1 MYRPFCTPDIISI
14 LDNSHTMKM
23 GKRKDTSTNEKRP
36 NDGNKPKKSKSPL
49 SVLQL
54 FRFSTLRDK
63 LMILCAIVGS
73 AYTGAILPISVIIFG
88 DVMRKMGESMIHKET
103 LLDNTRSMIVELVYL
118 GTSVLVATYVST
130 AFWIISGENQA
141 RRIRMKYLHAVLRQ
155 DMSWFDSAEE
165 GSLNTRL
172 AGDTQTIQDGISE
185 NCGTLILSMAQ
196 FISGYIVAFIKGWKM
211 ALVMLATVPLLIAS
225 GAVMG
230 IFITRFTLKV
240 QQSYAFAG
248 TVAEQVFA
256 GLRTVYSFSLQ
267 DRFAKRF
274 EKELVH
280 ARKMGIRRGIVLGI
294 GFGSFMLVLFATYS
308 LSFWYGSRLVKEN
321 EFDGPT
327 VLVVFFAMML
337 GSMALTQLPP
347 SLSAVSSACGA
358 AQTIYATIDRIPAID
373 ADDTSFGDI
382 TSPLKGEIEF
392 RNVFFKY
399 PTRPNLIILKD
410 LSLKI
415 KQGMT
420 VAFVGPSG
428 SGKSTAIQ
436 LLQRFYDPIAGQVL
450 LDGRDLRSYNVQ
462 SLRQQI
468 GVVGQ
473 EPVLFNMT
481 IKHNLLMG
489 VQDTESVSHDD
500 IVEACKKAN
509 CHGFISQL
517 PQGYNTLVGEHGGML
532 SGGQKQ
538 RIAIARAILKNP
550 TLLLL
555 DEVCMLCFFTCHRH
569 VI

>member
-1 MYRPFCTPDIISI
+1 
-14 LDNSHTMKM
+14 MKM
-23 GKRKDTSTNEKRP
+23 GKKKDTSTNEKGIDDSNT
-36 NDGNKPKKSKSPL
+36 NDKPKKTKQ
-49 SVLQL
+49 SVSVIQL

-63 LMILCAIVGS
+63 MMILCAIVGS

-88 DVMRKMGESMIHKET
+88 DVMRKMGQSMLHTET
-103 LLDNTRSMIVELVYL
+103 LLDNTRSMILELVYL
-118 GTSVLVATYVST
+118 GTSVLVATYVAT

-185 NCGTLILSMAQ
+185 DCGTLILSVAQ
-196 FISGYIVAFIKGWKM
+196 FISGYIVAFIKGWRM
-211 ALVMLATVPLLIAS
+211 ALVMLSTVPLLIAS

-240 QQSYAFAG
+240 QRSYALAG

-267 DRFAKRF
+267 ERFAKRF
-274 EKELVH
+274 ERELVH
-280 ARKMGIRRGIVLGI
+280 ARKMGIKRGIILGF
-294 GFGSFMLVLFATYS
+294 GFGSFMLVLFLTYS
-308 LSFWYGSRLVKEN
+308 LSFWYGSRLVKEG

-337 GSMALTQLPP
+337 GSMALTQVPP
-347 SLSAVSSACGA
+347 SLSSVSSACGA
-358 AQTIYATIDRIPAID
+358 AHTIFSTIDRVPSID
-373 ADDTSFGDI
+373 PDDKSFGDI
-382 TSPLKGEIEF
+382 SSRLQGDIEF

-436 LLQRFYDPIAGQVL
+436 LLQRFYDPVAGQVL

-489 VQDTESVSHDD
+489 VEDTESVSHDD

-517 PQGYNTLVGEHGGML
+517 PQGYNTLVGSGML

-555 DEVCMLCFFTCHRH
+555 DEVCIIYLRATYM
-569 VI
+569 